1 MTSQL
6 IGKYWVQR
14 VIHIYQPPLYLHV
27 PPFHGWTD
35 RVRNVGFS
43 SPLRNPRLS
52 ESWVRNSLTA
62 DEERTAIQVISHP
75 MESCR
80 VLTGCVLH
88 LISLSPPPCP
98 ADNITCDAKKTKP
111 TRHSA
116 PPPLPPSSQ
125 KYIYVQYIHI
135 QSDMFPNYLRNS
147 KSVGENIAL
156 YYCGV
161 RTYLLTCKY
170 RNAVSIACL
179 NGKDFGTEGTRAIL
193 FSPPLPRAPPGNLNK
208 KFKSPSQVGR
218 VIWGVYFV
226 ERSPRWTQIESEQKQ
241 GCRAC
246 DSFFFFTQRPGIVK

>member
-88 LISLSPPPCP
+88 LISLSLSLPRRVLPTTSLVMQKRPNPHVTQPPPP
-98 ADNITCDAKKTKP
+98 FPPKNIYMYSTYISKVTCSRIT
-111 TRHSA
+111 
-116 PPPLPPSSQ
+116 
-125 KYIYVQYIHI
+125 
-135 QSDMFPNYLRNS
+135 
-147 KSVGENIAL
+147 
-156 YYCGV
+156 
-161 RTYLLTCKY
+161 
-170 RNAVSIACL
+170 
-179 NGKDFGTEGTRAIL
+179 
-193 FSPPLPRAPPGNLNK
+193 
-208 KFKSPSQVGR
+208 
-218 VIWGVYFV
+218 
-226 ERSPRWTQIESEQKQ
+226 
-241 GCRAC
+241 
-246 DSFFFFTQRPGIVK
+246 